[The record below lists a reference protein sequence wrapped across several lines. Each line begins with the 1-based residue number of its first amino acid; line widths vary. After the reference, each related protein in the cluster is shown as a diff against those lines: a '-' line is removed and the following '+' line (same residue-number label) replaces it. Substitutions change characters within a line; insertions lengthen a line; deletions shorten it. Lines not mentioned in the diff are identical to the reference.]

1 MRFFPRPLRTWTAL
15 ILVLYWG
22 GLDVAPA
29 AAGLAPSRVS
39 GATQIAST
47 RDADLRVVERALEHK
62 LVVQKLRDYGVSAT
76 DVRARLDQLS
86 DADVHQIATASRGL
100 PSGGDGLGTLIAI
113 LVIIILVIVVVKL
126 MNKEIVIK

>member
-39 GATQIAST
+39 GMTQIVAT
-47 RDADLRVVERALEHK
+47 RDADLRVVERARQHH
-62 LVVQKLRDYGVSAT
+62 LVVQKRRAYGVSAA
-76 DVRARLDQLS
+76 DVRTRLDQLS

-113 LVIIILVIVVVKL
+113 RVIIILVSGVVKPMNKQIVV
-126 MNKEIVIK
+126 N